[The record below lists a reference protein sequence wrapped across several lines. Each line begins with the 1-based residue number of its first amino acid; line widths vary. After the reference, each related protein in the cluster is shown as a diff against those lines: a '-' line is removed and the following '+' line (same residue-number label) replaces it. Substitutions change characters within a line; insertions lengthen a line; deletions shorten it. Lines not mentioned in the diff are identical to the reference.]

1 MNRNRKRV
9 SPFSDAEMKELQEL
23 QNLRVTLEGDGIQ
36 NSGVRSQNSGGM
48 NFSATARWGA
58 PVSCLLP
65 SIDVPFPSTTF
76 VLMSDEPKWVA
87 WARALQA
94 IAQTGLHF
102 SESEYDIER
111 YRKILEIAVD
121 IFADSSGESPAMIRG
136 LFDGQSGYATPKVDV
151 RGVVFR
157 DDKLLLVRERS
168 DGLWTLPGG
177 WADVNDSPS
186 EAVEREIV
194 EESGFRAKA
203 ERMIAIFDR
212 AKHGHEP
219 PFPFHV
225 YKLFILCGLKGGEAR
240 TTMETIGVEFAG
252 ENEIP
257 PLSLS
262 RVTRE
267 QIQFCF
273 EARNN
278 PDAPCR
284 FD

>member
-1 MNRNRKRV
+1 
-9 SPFSDAEMKELQEL
+9 
-23 QNLRVTLEGDGIQ
+23 
-36 NSGVRSQNSGGM
+36 
-48 NFSATARWGA
+48 
-58 PVSCLLP
+58 
-65 SIDVPFPSTTF
+65 
-76 VLMSDEPKWVA
+76 MSEEPKWLG
-87 WARALQA
+87 WARELQA

-102 SESEYDIER
+102 SESEYDRER
-111 YRKILEIAVD
+111 YRKILATSVEM
-121 IFADSSGESPAMIRG
+121 FAHSSLESPAFIRG
-136 LFDGQSGYATPKVDV
+136 LFENQTGYATPKVDV

-157 DDKLLLVRERS
+157 DNKLLLVQERS

-194 EESGFRAKA
+194 EESGFQAKA
-203 ERMIAIFDR
+203 ERLLAVLDR
-212 AKHGHEP
+212 AKHGNEP

-225 YKLFILCGLKGGEAR
+225 YKLFILCRLAGGEAKA
-240 TTMETIGVEFAG
+240 TMETTGVEFVG

-273 EARNN
+273 DARKN
-278 PDAPCR
+278 PDGPCR